1 MVAWPW
7 SVGTAL
13 LASGLYAIVPMKAFE
28 RQEL

>member
-1 MVAWPW
+1 MVAWGW

-13 LASGLYAIVPMKAFE
+13 LAGCLFAIVSMKAFE